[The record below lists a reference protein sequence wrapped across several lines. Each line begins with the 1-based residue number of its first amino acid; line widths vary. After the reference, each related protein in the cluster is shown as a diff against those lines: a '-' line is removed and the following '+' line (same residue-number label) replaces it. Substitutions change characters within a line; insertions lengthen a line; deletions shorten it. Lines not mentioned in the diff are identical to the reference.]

1 MLNTKK
7 ILLSIICVVVLTVGI
22 FGVRYVIS
30 VEKYKETIKQIKIG
44 SVDLSKISNG
54 TYTGSFDAV
63 YIAAKVSVTV
73 KDKRITNITLLSHK
87 NERGKPAEV
96 IPEKVLEA
104 QSLQVDTIS
113 GATNSSK
120 VILKSIENALDSAKS

>member
-7 ILLSIICVVVLTVGI
+7 IVLSIICVVVLTVGI
-22 FGVRYVIS
+22 FGVRYIIS

-44 SVDLSKISNG
+44 TVDLSKIPNG

-63 YIAAKVSVTV
+63 YIAAKVSVAV
-73 KDKRITNITLLSHK
+73 KDNKITNITLLSHK
-87 NERGKPAEV
+87 NQRGKPAEV
-96 IPEKVLEA
+96 IPLKVVKA

-120 VILKSIENALDSAKS
+120 VILESIENALESAKS